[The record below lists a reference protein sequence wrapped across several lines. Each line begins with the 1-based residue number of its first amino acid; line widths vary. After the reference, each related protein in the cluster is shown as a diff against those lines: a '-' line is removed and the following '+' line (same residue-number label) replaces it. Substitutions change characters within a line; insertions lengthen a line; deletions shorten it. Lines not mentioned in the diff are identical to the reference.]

1 MATNH
6 TQELSVCDS
15 LAAEF
20 LWKHKKHKKNKPKVS
35 SAAVKQQ
42 AIEGI
47 ISMSNLLERVLEN
60 NGNLSKSHKK
70 GEDFTDGSDAKY
82 LTARLKKHSVQSNGR
97 IVYRNFATIPVSAL
111 KTKRGPLRVFI
122 TFHHDKT
129 DTHKFLM
136 FLLPYN
142 VWKKAMCTTGLHF
155 YFSSTDDELTT
166 KTKSWAGKYQVHTIK
181 DLAK

>member
-6 TQELSVCDS
+6 TQEIAICDA

-20 LWKHKKHKKNKPKVS
+20 LWKHKKKTKIS
-35 SAAVKQQ
+35 SAVVKQM
-42 AIEGI
+42 ATEGI
-47 ISMSNLLERVLEN
+47 ISMSNLLERILLD
-60 NGNLSKSHKK
+60 NGKLLGSNER

-97 IVYRNFATIPVSAL
+97 IVYRNYATLPAAAL
-111 KTKRGPLRVFI
+111 RTKRGPLRVFI

>member
-6 TQELSVCDS
+6 TKELSVCDA
-15 LAAEF
+15 LAAQF
-20 LWKHKKHKKNKPKVS
+20 LWKHKKNTKIS
-35 SAAVKQQ
+35 SAIVKQM
-42 AIEGI
+42 AEEGI
-47 ISMSNLLERVLEN
+47 ISMSNLLERTLLD
-60 NGNLSKSHKK
+60 NGNLIHSNKR

-97 IVYRNFATIPVSAL
+97 IVYRNFASLPFAAL
-111 KTKRGPLRVFI
+111 KNKRGSLRVFI

-136 FLLPYN
+136 FLLPHN
-142 VWKKAMCTTGLHF
+142 IWKKAMCTTGLHF

-181 DLAK
+181 ELAK

>member
-20 LWKHKKHKKNKPKVS
+20 LWKHKKKTS
-35 SAAVKQQ
+35 ISAVAVRKM
-42 AIEGI
+42 AAEGI
-47 ISMSNLLERVLEN
+47 ISMSNLLERILLD
-60 NGNLSKSHKK
+60 NGSLQHSNKV

-82 LTARLKKHSVQSNGR
+82 LTARLKKHSVQNCNGR
-97 IVYRNFATIPVSAL
+97 IVYRNYATLPAAAL
-111 KTKRGPLRVFI
+111 RTKRGPLRVFI

-142 VWKKAMCTTGLHF
+142 VWKKAMCATGLHF

>member
-6 TQELSVCDS
+6 TQELSICDS

-20 LWKHKKHKKNKPKVS
+20 LWKHKKKTNI
-35 SAAVKQQ
+35 SAVAVRKM
-42 AIEGI
+42 AAEGI
-47 ISMSNLLERVLEN
+47 ISMSNLLERILLD
-60 NGNLSKSHKK
+60 NGNLQHSNKV

-82 LTARLKKHSVQSNGR
+82 LTARLKKHSVQNCNGR
-97 IVYRNFATIPVSAL
+97 IVYRNYATLPAAAL
-111 KTKRGPLRVFI
+111 RTKRGPLRVFI

-142 VWKKAMCTTGLHF
+142 VWKRAMCTTGLHF